1 MSRSATLTPPTGTQ
15 GRIRLSAL
23 VVAAALLLIV
33 GIWAGVLSLLAAQ
46 RAEVLATEQRQNAS
60 LTRVLAEQTLR
71 VFATADQATR
81 RVAEAVRNGEQPE
94 LVSIANETGLAPKIL
109 VQLSLVAPSGRFL
122 GSNLDPD
129 GSRAGNP
136 DLSKREHIQPHM
148 PPPVGRPLE
157 ADPDQLFIGKPVLGK
172 VSGRWTIQL
181 TRRVIGKD
189 GQVAAI
195 LVASLDPSYFEQVYQ
210 GVTMGQQGSVSL
222 VGRDLVVRARVTG
235 GKPVGMGE
243 TIATGSPLGNPDLP
257 AEGSYTRQSGLDQV
271 ERLFAYRRVADYPLY
286 VVVGS
291 ATDEAL
297 ATWYRDRQLV
307 LTLALI
313 ATVVLAV
320 GAVGFGMGL
329 RRLEASH
336 EALRI
341 SEAKAQ
347 SANRAKSEFLA
358 AISHELRTPLTS
370 ILGFSELMEK
380 RLEEPRFREQAGLI
394 RKGAEH
400 LNALLGEILDLA
412 KVEAGAMAVHVS
424 PQPVRPL
431 VQGAAELFTVST
443 AAKGLR
449 MAVAV
454 DAAVPELAALD
465 GLRVKQIINNLL
477 SNAVKFTDEGGV
489 RLEVALG
496 DALDGGGAPRLLF
509 HVRDTGPGIPP
520 EKQELIFER
529 FRQADD
535 RVSYQHGGTGL
546 GLALSRGLA
555 ELMGGTLTV
564 ASVPGQG
571 ACFTLA
577 LPLARG

>member
-1 MSRSATLTPPTGTQ
+1 
-15 GRIRLSAL
+15 
-23 VVAAALLLIV
+23 
-33 GIWAGVLSLLAAQ
+33 
-46 RAEVLATEQRQNAS
+46 
-60 LTRVLAEQTLR
+60 
-71 VFATADQATR
+71 
-81 RVAEAVRNGEQPE
+81 
-94 LVSIANETGLAPKIL
+94 
-109 VQLSLVAPSGRFL
+109 
-122 GSNLDPD
+122 
-129 GSRAGNP
+129 
-136 DLSKREHIQPHM
+136 
-148 PPPVGRPLE
+148 
-157 ADPDQLFIGKPVLGK
+157 
-172 VSGRWTIQL
+172 
-181 TRRVIGKD
+181 
-189 GQVAAI
+189 
-195 LVASLDPSYFEQVYQ
+195 
-210 GVTMGQQGSVSL
+210 
-222 VGRDLVVRARVTG
+222 
-235 GKPVGMGE
+235 
-243 TIATGSPLGNPDLP
+243 
-257 AEGSYTRQSGLDQV
+257 
-271 ERLFAYRRVADYPLY
+271 

-291 ATDEAL
+291 ATEEAL
-297 ATWYRDRQLV
+297 ATWHRDRNLV
-307 LTLALI
+307 VTLALL
-313 ATVVLAV
+313 ATVVLAG
-320 GAVGFGMGL
+320 GAVGFGVGL

-412 KVEAGAMAVHVS
+412 KVEAGAMAVHPT
-424 PQPVRPL
+424 PQAVRPL

-449 MAVAV
+449 MEVQV
-454 DAAVPELAALD
+454 EPGVPEQVALD
-465 GLRVKQIINNLL
+465 GLRVKQILNNLL
-477 SNAVKFTDEGGV
+477 SNAVKFTDTGSV

-496 DALDGGGAPRLLF
+496 EPLGTGLPPRLLF

-520 EKQELIFER
+520 DKHELIFER

-564 ASVPGQG
+564 VSAPGQG
-571 ACFTLA
+571 ACFTLT
-577 LPLARG
+577 LPLNA